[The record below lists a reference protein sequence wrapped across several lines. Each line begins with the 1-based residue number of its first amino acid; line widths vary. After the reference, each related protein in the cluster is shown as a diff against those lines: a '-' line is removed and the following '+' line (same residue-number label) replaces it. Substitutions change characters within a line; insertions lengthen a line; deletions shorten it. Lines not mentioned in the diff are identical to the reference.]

1 MSTDTGIKQRRQQ
14 ADYLNIGD
22 AEEPEFVFMGRGFTE
37 LNEEPGAQTKS
48 RRYINDATSTS
59 SITGYE
65 STFPFNADQIP
76 SEKAIKFIV
85 DVGKYRKTGAESETQ
100 YVAVDLD
107 DPVPEQANKF
117 NARMFQVA
125 IEVSSFTDD
134 EGEYTCEGNLNQKG
148 DPVVGVFDTTT
159 STFEP
164 SEDTSANAIVGR
176 SEVGEATV

>member
-1 MSTDTGIKQRRQQ
+1 MSTEGIKQRRQQ
-14 ADYLNIGD
+14 ADYLNIGTPED
-22 AEEPEFVFMGRGFTE
+22 EEFVFMGKGFTE

-76 SEKAIKFIV
+76 SEKAIKYIV
-85 DVGKYRKTGAESETQ
+85 DVGKYRKTGADSETQ
-100 YVAVDLD
+100 YVTVDLD
-107 DPVPEQANKF
+107 DPVPEQTNKF

-148 DPVVGVFDTTT
+148 DPVIGVFDTTT
-159 STFEP
+159 LTFTA
-164 SEDTSANAIVGR
+164 SGEDSSAVVGQ
-176 SEVGEATV
+176 SDVGGTTV